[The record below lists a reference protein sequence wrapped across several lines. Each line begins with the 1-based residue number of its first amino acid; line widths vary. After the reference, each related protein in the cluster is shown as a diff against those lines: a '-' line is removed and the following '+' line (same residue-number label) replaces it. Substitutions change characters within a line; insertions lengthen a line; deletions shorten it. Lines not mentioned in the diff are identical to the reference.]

1 MATAGT
7 TAKQRERKRA
17 RRREAGKATLA
28 DVAARAG
35 VSVATVS
42 RVINEPERVSEGLRA
57 RVESAIS
64 ELSYVLHG
72 AARALASSRTRTIGA
87 VVPTLD
93 IAIFAQGVSALQ
105 KSLNLAGYT
114 LFIANSEYDPKREL
128 MEIRA
133 LVERGVDAL
142 VLVGQTRPAEAYTLL
157 KNNGVPF
164 VTTYFYDA
172 AAAHPS
178 VGIDNHGASSRMCR
192 YLIDLGH
199 KTFGVLTSPTAGNDR
214 IAARHRGIL
223 DTLVQHGLV
232 LPPEQDLEIAYSLA
246 DGRSALRSLLTVA
259 PEITAVVCTTDMHAI
274 GALLEARSL
283 GIAVPQQLSISGF
296 DGLELAAEMEP
307 PLTTVDVPA
316 NEMGE
321 RIGDYVINR
330 LNGQAVP
337 LHTTLSVSL
346 VVRGS
351 TGRPRKGRLP
361 SVLKRGTPA

>member
-1 MATAGT
+1 MVAADT
-7 TAKQRERKRA
+7 TGKPRDRKRA
-17 RRREAGKATLA
+17 RRNNAGKATLA

-42 RVINEPERVSEGLRA
+42 RVINEPARVSEDLRL
-57 RVESAIS
+57 RVDSAIA

-72 AARALASSRTRTIGA
+72 AARALASSRTRTVGA
-87 VVPTLD
+87 IVPTLD

-105 KSLNLAGYT
+105 KCLNSAGYT
-114 LFIANSEYDPKREL
+114 LLIANSEYDPKREL

-157 KNNGVPF
+157 ESNRVPY
-164 VTTYFYDA
+164 VTTYFYDPA
-172 AAAHPS
+172 TAHPC
-178 VGIDNHGASSRMCR
+178 VGIDNHTASYRMCR

-199 KTFGVLTSPTAGNDR
+199 KAFGVVTSPTVSNDR

-223 DTLVQHGLV
+223 DCLTEHDL
-232 LPPEQDLEIAYSLA
+232 LPPPERNLEMAYSLS
-246 DGRSALRSLLTVA
+246 DGRAALRSLLTVA
-259 PEITAVVCTTDMHAI
+259 PEITAIVCTTDVHAI

-283 GIAVPQQLSISGF
+283 GLEVPQQLSISGF

-316 NEMGE
+316 NEMGK
-321 RIGDYVINR
+321 RIGDYLISR

-351 TGRPRKGRLP
+351 TGRPRSGRLP
-361 SVLKRGTPA
+361 SVLRRGGPA

>member
-1 MATAGT
+1 MATINT
-7 TAKQRERKRA
+7 TANQGDGKRA
-17 RRREAGKATLA
+17 RRKAAGKATLA

-35 VSVATVS
+35 VSMATVS
-42 RVINEPERVSEGLRA
+42 RVINEPKRVSGELRA
-57 RVESAIS
+57 RVDLAID

-105 KSLNLAGYT
+105 KHLNSAGYT

-157 KNNGVPF
+157 ESNGVPF
-164 VTTYFYDA
+164 VTTYFYDPA
-172 AAAHPS
+172 VVRPC
-178 VGIDNHGASSRMCR
+178 VGIDNRAASYRMCR
-192 YLIDLGH
+192 YLIELGH
-199 KTFGVLTSPTAGNDR
+199 RAFGVVTSPTVNNDR

-223 DTLVQHGLV
+223 DCLAEHGLSP
-232 LPPEQDLEIAYSLA
+232 PPESDLEMAYSLA
-246 DGRSALRSLLTVA
+246 DGRAALRSLLTVA
-259 PEITAVVCTTDMHAI
+259 PEITAIVCTTDVHAI

-283 GIAVPQQLSISGF
+283 GLEVPRQLSISGF
-296 DGLELAAEMEP
+296 DGLDLAAEMEP

-321 RIGDYVINR
+321 RVGDYLVNR
-330 LNGQAVP
+330 LDGQAVP
-337 LHTTLSVSL
+337 LITTLSASL

-351 TGRPRKGRLP
+351 TGRPRSGRLP
-361 SVLKRGTPA
+361 AVHRRGGPA

>member
-1 MATAGT
+1 MTTAAA
-7 TAKQRERKRA
+7 TAKQGDKKRA
-17 RRREAGKATLA
+17 RRKVAGKTTLA

-42 RVINEPERVSEGLRA
+42 RAMNTPERVKGDLRA
-57 RVESAIS
+57 RVDSAVAALAYIPD
-64 ELSYVLHG
+64 G

-105 KSLNLAGYT
+105 KRLNPAGYT
-114 LFIANSEYDPKREL
+114 LFIANAEYDPKREL

-142 VLVGQTRPAEAYTLL
+142 VLVGQSRPAEAYSLL
-157 KNNGVPF
+157 ESNRVPF
-164 VTTYFYDA
+164 VTTYLYDPA
-172 AAAHPS
+172 AVHPCI
-178 VGIDNHGASSRMCR
+178 GIDNHAASYRMCS

-199 KTFGVLTSPTAGNDR
+199 RAFGVVTSPTGNNDR
-214 IAARHRGIL
+214 IGARHRGIL
-223 DTLVQHGLV
+223 DCLAEHGLSP
-232 LPPEQDLEIAYSLA
+232 PPERDLEIAYSLA
-246 DGRSALRSLLTVA
+246 DGRTALRSLLTVA

-283 GIAVPQQLSISGF
+283 GVEVPRQLSVSGF
-296 DGLELAAEMEP
+296 DGLDLAAEMEP

-321 RIGDYVINR
+321 RVGDYLINR
-330 LNGQAVP
+330 LDDKAVP
-337 LHTTLSVSL
+337 LRTALSASL

-351 TGRPRKGRLP
+351 TGRPRSGRLP
-361 SVLKRGTPA
+361 AVRRRGGAA